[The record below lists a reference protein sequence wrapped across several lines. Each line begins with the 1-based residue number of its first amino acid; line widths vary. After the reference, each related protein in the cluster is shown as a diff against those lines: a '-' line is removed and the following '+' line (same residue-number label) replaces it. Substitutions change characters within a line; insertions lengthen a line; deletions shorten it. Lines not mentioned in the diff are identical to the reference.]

1 MTRRKAETPG
11 RKRILIGTCG
21 YSYTDWIGPFYPPGT
36 KSNDMLGLYAKR
48 FAAVE
53 VDSTYYRVPSAK
65 TIDSLVRRTP
75 PAFRF
80 TAKLPGAG
88 THLPDLGRGAFT
100 TTSCSFPTQ
109 RRTDGCRGKT
119 ELRAGPVSERVQAQ
133 RRDARLSRNVGRGAA
148 RRATVRG
155 VPAPRMA
162 DARNDRPPHD
172 AGHRP
177 RQRRPAAL
185 QDPHAR
191 EQRRHQRPRLCALS
205 RSQCCQ
211 LVARN
216 ERNALRLFLLAAEL
230 LPWADRIIDICANP
244 EVKEVF
250 AYFNNHR
257 RGQAVRNAEMLIE
270 MLAERSPD
278 VVRAAA
284 DPDPSGSAIEL
295 PLF

>member
-88 THLPDLGRGAFT
+88 THLPDLGTRRVHDDVLLFRTNVEPMVAAGKLSCVLAQFPNAFRPNDAT
-100 TTSCSFPTQ
+100 
-109 RRTDGCRGKT
+109 
-119 ELRAGPVSERVQAQ
+119 
-133 RRDARLSRNVGRGAA
+133 RDYLGMLAEAL
-148 RRATVRG
+148 
-155 VPAPRMA
+155 PAV
-162 DARNDRPPHD
+162 
-172 AGHRP
+172 
-177 RQRRPAAL
+177 
-185 QDPHAR
+185 
-191 EQRRHQRPRLCALS
+191 RLCAEFRHREWQTHETIDLLTTLGIG
-205 RSQCCQ
+205 
-211 LVARN
+211 LVNVDQPHFKTLMRESSDVTSDLAYVRFHG
-216 ERNALRLFLLAAEL
+216 RNAANWWRGTNETRYDYFYSPQEL